1 MRITYQTIKLA
12 KSFACCLLRNNLM
25 LLLFLRLNSLQSH
38 SRIFARKFNRP
49 RNQKQRLRFFFI
61 RKLIFSFFLEKTGA
75 LEQIYEELCQLFDV
89 SPKQEPIKIVKVESG
104 SLWLWLNG
112 NPKVV
117 SAVSSVIEKAA
128 RYFYRNYTDEGKLSA
143 IRKKVET
150 IESVLHLS
158 DELKK
163 RDITT
168 DKLDDHIKKASIT
181 IGNNLEKLLAGE
193 DRVELNGEVI
203 ALTPNVQQNLIGN
216 KQVRLIEGRKPE

>member
-1 MRITYQTIKLA
+1 
-12 KSFACCLLRNNLM
+12 
-25 LLLFLRLNSLQSH
+25 
-38 SRIFARKFNRP
+38 
-49 RNQKQRLRFFFI
+49 
-61 RKLIFSFFLEKTGA
+61 LIFSFFLEKTGA